1 MIETFYLDEW
11 RQQRPWP
18 RLLQVE
24 QDLLISRVLVELYQ
38 CPKIRE
44 TLVFRGGTA
53 LNKLYFNPPMRYSED
68 IDLVQI
74 V

>member
-44 TLVFRGGTA
+44 TLVF
-53 LNKLYFNPPMRYSED
+53 
-68 IDLVQI
+68 
-74 V
+74 